1 MKNLLII
8 LAFVSIGASAQSSDL
23 SNDYSTAFPN
33 EAKDTLFVSPSMYG
47 IFCEVWDKEENSDV
61 IRPVIVRVINM
72 QQYAIRR
79 GMYEN

>member
-8 LAFVSIGASAQSSDL
+8 LAFVSIGASAQSDL
-23 SNDYSTAFPN
+23 NNDYSTVFSN
-33 EAKDTLFVSPSMYG
+33 ETRDTLFVSPSMYSV
-47 IFCEVWDKEENSDV
+47 FCEVWDKEENSDV
-61 IRPVIVRVINM
+61 IKPTIVRIVNM